1 MTMRAKVRYNKDS
14 NTAHMSDGI
23 VYWKNLE
30 SLCKVHGCPI
40 NEYGRPVF
48 NIEARDVQ
56 VIDNRNNSI

>member
-1 MTMRAKVRYNKDS
+1 MIAKARYNKDT
-14 NTAHMSDGI
+14 NTVHMFDGI

-30 SLCKVHGCPI
+30 SLCITQGCPI

-56 VIDNRNNSI
+56 VIDNRNLA